1 MTASSQPLDLR
12 DVREGG
18 RWTAAQT
25 AKNAALWALAS
36 AALAVARRTPTSALA
51 RAGRALGRLAH
62 GAWGSGRRVALDNL
76 AATLPH
82 LHDAARRELARRT
95 FETLGLYLADAVAQL
110 DGRSVLSPL
119 VVEPEGLAILADARA
134 SGRGVLFASAHL
146 GPWERVAAA
155 LVEAGIPLVTIAR
168 EPYDPR
174 FLVLYERLRERRGVG
189 VVYRGRPGAAARIVR
204 TLRGGGVLGIPMD
217 LRTRA
222 PSAPAPFLGR
232 LAPTPIGP
240 ARLALRTRARV
251 VVGTWAEPGVV
262 RVGTIETDD
271 LDRAE
276 AGAEAELTA
285 RINGELSRRV
295 LEAPHAWPWMHER
308 WKMLDESTP

>member
-1 MTASSQPLDLR
+1 MAATALSLERR

-18 RWTAAQT
+18 RWTAAQA

-36 AALAVARRTPTSALA
+36 GALALARRAPPSALA
-51 RAGRALGRLAH
+51 RAGRALGLLAH
-62 GAWGSGRRVALDNL
+62 AAWGSGRRVALANL

-82 LHDAARRELARRT
+82 LDAGARRDLARRT

-110 DGRSVLSPL
+110 DDRGVLPPL
-119 VVEPEGLAILADARA
+119 DVEPEGIALLAEARA
-134 SGRGVLFASAHL
+134 AGRGVLFASAHL

-155 LVEAGIPLVTIAR
+155 LVGAGIPLVTIAR

-174 FLVLYERLRERRGVG
+174 FLVLYEQLRERRGIG

-232 LAPTPIGP
+232 PAPTPIGP
-240 ARLALRTRARV
+240 ARLALRTGARV
-251 VVGTWAEPGVV
+251 VVGTWAPPGVV
-262 RVGTIETDD
+262 RVVAVASDD
-271 LDRAE
+271 LEPRA
-276 AGAEAELTA
+276 AGAEATLTA
-285 RINGELSRRV
+285 RINEEISRRI
-295 LEAPHAWPWMHER
+295 LDAPHAWPWMHER
-308 WKMLDESTP
+308 WKP